1 VEKVLGVCS
10 YAWPRFSRPTTRM
23 RGGGRKSEIGLRYTR
38 PPSHSEIFC
47 ARRVKSGAE
56 TTLEGQK
63 MPENAKPHPSSKR
76 GRPPFNPTAKHRDRV
91 MLLAAGG
98 IPQPAI
104 AAVLG
109 CCERTL
115 RNCFKAELETGR
127 GVKRSQ
133 ILEQLAAAAKRGNVS
148 AMKALAAAFDRGEHQ
163 EQIAG
168 ETAAERRERADAAV
182 RERLTKRALE
192 ERAAAEAGLGSDWG
206 TDLMP
211 PPC

>member
-1 VEKVLGVCS
+1 
-10 YAWPRFSRPTTRM
+10 
-23 RGGGRKSEIGLRYTR
+23 
-38 PPSHSEIFC
+38 
-47 ARRVKSGAE
+47 
-56 TTLEGQK
+56 
-63 MPENAKPHPSSKR
+63 MPETEKSHPSSKR
-76 GRPPFNPTAKHRDRV
+76 GRRPFNPTTKQRDRV

-98 IPQPAI
+98 ITEPAI

-115 RNCFKAELETGR
+115 RNCFKAELATGR
-127 GVKRSQ
+127 GVKRAQ
-133 ILEQLAAAAKRGNVS
+133 NLERLEAAAKRGNVS

-168 ETAAERRERADAAV
+168 ETAAVRCERAEVAL

-211 PPC
+211 PADWRPQ